1 MNLKLPDHSADKIT
15 TNLKQ
20 FEGWGSLATC
30 SRSIRS
36 APASFTWSVNNTKSK
51 EKCYA
56 NSTH

>member
-20 FEGWGSLATC
+20 FEGRGNLAAC
-30 SRSIRS
+30 SRPSRS
-36 APASFTWSVNNTKSK
+36 APASFTWSVNYTKSK

-56 NSTH
+56 NATY